1 MNEERMI
8 VFAISYMN
16 VSIVIRDTDIL

>member
-16 VSIVIRDTDIL
+16 VSIVVMDTDIL